1 MDSIEKKAIYHLKVA
16 IKNDPQHLP
25 SIVKLCEILVKK
37 KSFSEAQMIIT
48 NALSN
53 TSNVSSFYF
62 LQAKLYF
69 ETQNYE
75 EAIVFIDKAIQCDSN
90 AVSYTHLTLPTSD
103 LV

>member
-37 KSFSEAQMIIT
+37 KSFSEAQEILT

-75 EAIVFIDKAIQCDSN
+75 EAIVFIDKAIQYDSN
-90 AVSYTHLTLPTSD
+90 EVGFYKLAHNDYN
-103 LV
+103 